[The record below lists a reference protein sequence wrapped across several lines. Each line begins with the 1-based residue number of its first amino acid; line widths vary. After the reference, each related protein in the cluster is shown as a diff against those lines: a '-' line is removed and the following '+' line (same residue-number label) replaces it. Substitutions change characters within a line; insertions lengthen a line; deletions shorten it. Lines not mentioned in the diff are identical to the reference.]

1 MKVFEEMFVVYQ
13 KMEIVYYD
21 TSSNFIEW
29 VYETTKLLLR
39 TLVVQQCVNHN
50 LLWNVVVEQDNESV
64 TEENSSEEGNL
75 YVIDCTIV

>member
-1 MKVFEEMFVVYQ
+1 MKVFEEKFVVYQ

-21 TSSNFIEW
+21 TSSNFVEW

-39 TLVVQQCVNHN
+39 TLVVQQCVNDN

-64 TEENSSEEGNL
+64 TEENLSEEGNL
-75 YVIDCTIV
+75 

>member
-1 MKVFEEMFVVYQ
+1 MKVFEEKFVVYQ

-21 TSSNFIEW
+21 TSSNFVEW

-39 TLVVQQCVNHN
+39 TLVVQQCVNDN

>member
-1 MKVFEEMFVVYQ
+1 MKVFEEIFVVYQ

-39 TLVVQQCVNHN
+39 TLVVQQCVNDN
-50 LLWNVVVEQDNESV
+50 LLWNVVIEQDNESV